1 MIQTY
6 RLIRHEALSV
16 LCRENTFFARMTQTE
31 QEQSFSFEKQRFS
44 CWLKAFGPDSDAE
57 IRRVRNVTF
66 GVEWS
71 SLEKSSLEGGKE
83 DGGGGSFER
92 RICDVSIRIFKGD
105 VTVTG
110 SRKIA
115 AAPSAPFAQIEAFI
129 AELLESGIKR
139 REGGEGLGYEEWM
152 AVWEKVQ
159 GLMASGWGS
168 PY

>member
-1 MIQTY
+1 
-6 RLIRHEALSV
+6 
-16 LCRENTFFARMTQTE
+16 MTQIE
-31 QEQSFSFEKQRFS
+31 QEQTFSFEKQRFS
-44 CWLKAFGPDSDAE
+44 RWLKAFGSDDE
-57 IRRVRNVTF
+57 VRRVRNVTF

-71 SLEKSSLEGGKE
+71 SVEGE
-83 DGGGGSFER
+83 NGGSWER
-92 RICDVSIRIFKGD
+92 RIGDVSIRIFKGE

-115 AAPSAPFAQIEAFI
+115 AAPSAPFAQIEGFI
-129 AELLESGIKR
+129 AEVLEGR
-139 REGGEGLGYEEWM
+139 VEGEEGLGYEEWM